1 MPQMNPMQLIQ
12 MIKSGQNPQ
21 QLMLNMLQNRAQSNP
36 VGANL
41 LALAQNN
48 NAQGIEQFARNFCA
62 SRGVDFDKEF
72 TNFKNNLG
80 L

>member
-21 QLMLNMLQNRAQSNP
+21 QLMLNMLQNQAQSNP

-41 LALAQNN
+41 LSLAQNN

-62 SRGVDFDKEF
+62 SRGVDFDTEF

>member
-21 QLMLNMLQNRAQSNP
+21 QLMLNMLQSQAQSNP
-36 VGANL
+36 IGANL

-62 SRGVDFDKEF
+62 SRGVDFDIEF

>member
-21 QLMLNMLQNRAQSNP
+21 QLMLNMLQNQAQSNP

-41 LALAQNN
+41 LSLAQNN
-48 NAQGIEQFARNFCA
+48 NVQGIEQFARNFCA
-62 SRGVDFDKEF
+62 SRGVDFDQEF

>member
-21 QLMLNMLQNRAQSNP
+21 QLMLDMLQSQAQSNP

-48 NAQGIEQFARNFCA
+48 NAQGIEQFSRNFCA
-62 SRGVDFDKEF
+62 SHGVDFDKEF
-72 TNFKNNLG
+72 TNFKNNLEQ
-80 L
+80 

>member
-1 MPQMNPMQLIQ
+1 MPQINPMQLIQ

-21 QLMLNMLQNRAQSNP
+21 QLMLNMLQDQAQSNP

-62 SRGVDFDKEF
+62 SRGVDFDKE
-72 TNFKNNLG
+72 
-80 L
+80 

>member
-1 MPQMNPMQLIQ
+1 
-12 MIKSGQNPQ
+12 
-21 QLMLNMLQNRAQSNP
+21 MLQSQAQSNP